1 MMPVPTLLRK
11 AYRAAAD
18 PRRTAREAII
28 FRDLAQFRT
37 AGAKGFRRARSSREP
52 RGTVLVISLSDMIYQ
67 LKLEGVLATSLRLDG
82 FRPVVLTHADSRW
95 SKSYFRAFG
104 IDEFIDAESIL
115 DPSHAAPADAAAREF
130 LDDAVGVQELKAFE
144 YRGAKVGQQTLSSV
158 SRRFQRGRISLDDAD
173 VRDVLPQMLAGSMR
187 AVLAGEALIDRLQ
200 PDLVV
205 FNEKGYARFGSIY
218 DVALARNL
226 NVIQFVSA
234 GIHWRDALLFKRYT
248 EETRRVHPSSLSAD
262 SWEHV
267 RAMEWN
273 DRHEAELRAEFD
285 LRYSGAEKHPDA
297 GLQEGKRILSADNV
311 KSMLALDPAKKTAV
325 LFSHV
330 LWDANLFYGDDLF
343 EDQEQW
349 LVESVKAACAND
361 SVNWIIKLHPANVYK
376 AETTELND
384 EAAIR
389 DAVGPLPPHV
399 TLLRP
404 ETEIN
409 TYSLFAVADYG
420 ITIRGTIGMELP
432 CFGIRTLT
440 AGTGRYSGFGFTD
453 DSSSASEYLGKLAR
467 INELPRLTDDET
479 LLAKK
484 HAYGLFR
491 LRPFKFSSY
500 EAHFMAA
507 ERLDHPLGHN
517 LDLLLKTPEEVER
530 APDLRKFAEWAN
542 DREKLDYL
550 AEPT

>member
-1 MMPVPTLLRK
+1 MMPARTLLRK
-11 AYRAAAD
+11 AYRATAD
-18 PRRTAREAII
+18 PRRTVREAII
-28 FRDLAQFRT
+28 FCDLAQFRT
-37 AGAKGFRRARSSREP
+37 GGAKGFRRARSAAPP

-82 FRPVVLTHADSRW
+82 FRPVVLTHADLRW
-95 SKSYFRAFG
+95 SKPYFRAFG
-104 IDEFIDAESIL
+104 IDEFIDVESIL
-115 DPSHAAPADAAAREF
+115 DPAHAALANAAAREF
-130 LDDAVGVQELKAFE
+130 LRGDVGVQELKAFE

-158 SRRFQRGRISLDDAD
+158 SRRFQRGRISLDDGD
-173 VRDVLPQMLAGSMR
+173 VREVLPKMLAESLG

-218 DVALARNL
+218 DVALAQDL

-234 GIHWRDALLFKRYT
+234 GVHWRDALLFKRYT
-248 EETRRVHPSSLSAD
+248 EDTRRVHPSSLSVD
-262 SWEHV
+262 SWNKV

-273 DRHEAELRAEFD
+273 ARHEEELRSEFD

-297 GLQEGKRILSADNV
+297 GLQEGKRIFSADEV
-311 KSMLALDPAKKTAV
+311 KAALSLDSTKKTAV

-330 LWDANLFYGDDLF
+330 LWDANLFYGEDLF

-349 LVESVKAACAND
+349 LVESVKAACANN
-361 SVNWIIKLHPANVYK
+361 SVNWIIKLHPANMYK
-376 AETTELND
+376 AESAELND

-389 DAVGPLPPHV
+389 DAVGTLPAHV
-399 TLLRP
+399 KLLRP
-404 ETEIN
+404 ETPIN
-409 TYSLFAVADYG
+409 TYSLFALADYG
-420 ITIRGTIGMELP
+420 ITIRGTIGIELP

-453 DSSSASEYLGKLAR
+453 DSVSAAEFLAKLAR
-467 INELPRLTDDET
+467 IHQLPRLTQDET

-491 LRPFKFSSY
+491 LRPFRFSSY

-507 ERLDHPLGHN
+507 DRLDHPLGHN

-530 APDLRKFAEWAN
+530 APDLHRFAAWAT
-542 DREKLDYL
+542 DRDKLDYL